1 MSEISIPV
9 APATGRS
16 ATFIGKIVKY
26 RHYYALLLPAL
37 AIFLL
42 FRYIPMA
49 GIVIAFKKYNLV
61 DGLFGSPWV
70 GLTYF
75 ERLFTSPQFYRVLK
89 NTIVI
94 SLLKVLIGFPGPILF
109 ALMLNEIANLRG
121 KKIFRPS
128 ATCPISSPGWWWAA

>member
-1 MSEISIPV
+1 ML
-9 APATGRS
+9 GR
-16 ATFIGKIVKY
+16 ILKY

-70 GLTYF
+70 GFTYF

-94 SLLKVLIGFPGPILF
+94 SLLKVLIGFPGPI
-109 ALMLNEIANLRG
+109 
-121 KKIFRPS
+121 IF
-128 ATCPISSPGWWWAA
+128 SSSR